1 MAAPSQGSPT
11 SFARSFANRLKACQP
26 EVTGPVNQGFTHCFW
41 MKTSCIIV
49 EDIQIA
55 ADFLRKFCEKSDLV
69 EVKGH
74 FLNVADALEFLDRQR
89 VDLLFLDV
97 EMPGATGFDLLDSL
111 TYSPKIIL
119 TTSKTEYAFDAF
131 QYHVNDYL
139 KKPFTY
145 KRFLEA
151 IEKLQQQTQ
160 ATEHSPAPAPQQ
172 SAALTAET
180 DFLFIKSED
189 KLVKLKK
196 DDILFLESMRDYVK
210 FVTPAKSYIT
220 YSTLKNMEEKLV
232 GPNFLKVH
240 RSYIV
245 NITKIDDIRGNT
257 IYLLGNQIPI
267 GKGHKDEVAARL
279 NIL

>member
-1 MAAPSQGSPT
+1 
-11 SFARSFANRLKACQP
+11 
-26 EVTGPVNQGFTHCFW
+26 
-41 MKTSCIIV
+41 MKLSCIIV

-74 FLNVADALEFLDRQR
+74 FLNAADALDFLDREK
-89 VDLLFLDV
+89 VDLLFLDI
-97 EMPGATGFDLLDSL
+97 EMPGANGFALLDSL
-111 TYSPKIIL
+111 TYSPMIIL

-151 IEKLQQQTQ
+151 IQKLQLQ
-160 ATEHSPAPAPQQ
+160 ASEPAAPPSPSP
-172 SAALTAET
+172 SATTPDA
-180 DFLFIKSED
+180 DFLFIKAED
-189 KLVKLKK
+189 KLIKLKK

-210 FVTPAKSYIT
+210 FVTLGKSYIT
-220 YSTLKNMEEKLV
+220 YSTLKNMEEKLI
-232 GPNFLKVH
+232 GPTFLKVH
-240 RSYIV
+240 RSFIV
-245 NITKIDDIRGNT
+245 NINKIDDIRGNT

-267 GKGHKDEVAARL
+267 GKGHKEEVAARL

>member
-1 MAAPSQGSPT
+1 
-11 SFARSFANRLKACQP
+11 
-26 EVTGPVNQGFTHCFW
+26 
-41 MKTSCIIV
+41 MKLSCIIV

-74 FLNVADALEFLDRQR
+74 FMNVTDALEFLDQEK

-97 EMPGATGFDLLDSL
+97 EMPGANGFELLDRL
-111 TYSPKIIL
+111 TYSPMIIL
-119 TTSKTEYAFDAF
+119 TTSKTEYAFNAF

-151 IEKLQQQTQ
+151 IDKLQQQ
-160 ATEHSPAPAPQQ
+160 AAEAAPAQQ
-172 SAALTAET
+172 TPVQPTIVNPLPDS
-180 DFLFIKSED
+180 DFLFIKAED
-189 KLVKLKK
+189 KLIKVRK

-210 FVTPAKSYIT
+210 FVTPSKSYIT
-220 YSTLKNMEEKLV
+220 YSTLKNMEEKLI
-232 GPNFLKVH
+232 GQTFLKVH

-245 NITKIDDIRGNT
+245 NINKIDDIRGNI
-257 IYLLGNQIPI
+257 IYIVGNQIPI
-267 GKGHKDEVAARL
+267 GKGHKEDLEARL

>member
-1 MAAPSQGSPT
+1 
-11 SFARSFANRLKACQP
+11 
-26 EVTGPVNQGFTHCFW
+26 
-41 MKTSCIIV
+41 MKTTCIIV

-55 ADFLRKFCEKSDLV
+55 ADFLRKFCEKSELI

-74 FLNVADALEFLDRQR
+74 FLNAEDALEFLDSDKA
-89 VDLLFLDV
+89 DLIFLDI
-97 EMPGATGFDLLDSL
+97 EMPGASGFELLDRL

-131 QYHVNDYL
+131 QYNVNDYL

-151 IEKLQQQTQ
+151 IQKIQLT
-160 ATEHSPAPAPQQ
+160 APAPTPP
-172 SAALTAET
+172 LTPST
-180 DFLFIKSED
+180 TISSPDMDFLFIKAED

-210 FVTPAKSYIT
+210 FVTSGKSYIT
-220 YSTLKNMEEKLV
+220 YSTLKNMEEKLI
-232 GPNFLKVH
+232 GQNFLKVH

-245 NITKIDDIRGNT
+245 NITKIEDIRGNT
-257 IYLLGNQIPI
+257 IYLQGSQIPV
-267 GKGHKDEVAARL
+267 GKAHKDELVGRL

>member
-1 MAAPSQGSPT
+1 
-11 SFARSFANRLKACQP
+11 
-26 EVTGPVNQGFTHCFW
+26 
-41 MKTSCIIV
+41 MKISCIIV

-74 FLNVADALEFLDRQR
+74 FMNVADALEFLDQER

-97 EMPGATGFDLLDSL
+97 EMPGANGFDLLDRL

-119 TTSKTEYAFDAF
+119 TTSKTEYAFNAF
-131 QYHVNDYL
+131 QYHVDDYL

-145 KRFLEA
+145 KRFMEA
-151 IEKLQQQTQ
+151 IEKLRQQQ
-160 ATEHSPAPAPQQ
+160 AAEISPTTTSASTPQPD
-172 SAALTAET
+172 S
-180 DFLFIKSED
+180 DFLFIKAED
-189 KLVKLKK
+189 KLIKLKK

-210 FVTPAKSYIT
+210 FVTAGKSYIT
-220 YSTLKNMEEKLV
+220 YSTLKNMEEKLI
-232 GPNFLKVH
+232 GQIFLKVH

-245 NITKIDDIRGNT
+245 NINKIDDIRGNT
-257 IYLLGNQIPI
+257 IYVLGNQIPI
-267 GKGHKDEVAARL
+267 GKGHKEDLATRL

>member
-1 MAAPSQGSPT
+1 
-11 SFARSFANRLKACQP
+11 
-26 EVTGPVNQGFTHCFW
+26 
-41 MKTSCIIV
+41 MKFSCIIV

-74 FLNVADALEFLDRQR
+74 FLNVADALEFLDREK

-97 EMPGATGFDLLDSL
+97 EMPGANGFALLDSL
-111 TYSPKIIL
+111 TYSPLIIL

-131 QYHVNDYL
+131 QYHVDDYL

-145 KRFLEA
+145 KRFQES
-151 IEKLQQQTQ
+151 IQKLQQKVSSGGAGANT
-160 ATEHSPAPAPQQ
+160 PAPITATPG
-172 SAALTAET
+172 ALADT
-180 DFLFIKSED
+180 DFLFIKAED
-189 KLVKLKK
+189 KLIKLKK

-210 FVTPAKSYIT
+210 FVTPAKNYIT
-220 YSTLKNMEEKLV
+220 YSTLKNMEERLI

-245 NITKIDDIRGNT
+245 NINKIDDIRGNT

-267 GKGHKDEVAARL
+267 GKGHKDEVTARL

>member
-1 MAAPSQGSPT
+1 
-11 SFARSFANRLKACQP
+11 
-26 EVTGPVNQGFTHCFW
+26 
-41 MKTSCIIV
+41 MKISCIIV

-74 FLNVADALEFLDRQR
+74 FMNVADALEFLDRER

-97 EMPGATGFDLLDSL
+97 EMPGANGFDLLDRL

-119 TTSKTEYAFDAF
+119 TTSKTEYAFNAF
-131 QYHVNDYL
+131 QYHVDDYL

-145 KRFLEA
+145 KRFMEA
-151 IEKLQQQTQ
+151 IEKLRQQQ
-160 ATEHSPAPAPQQ
+160 AAESSPTTTFASAPQPD
-172 SAALTAET
+172 S

-189 KLVKLKK
+189 KLIKLKK

-210 FVTPAKSYIT
+210 FVTAGKSYVT
-220 YSTLKNMEEKLV
+220 YSTLKNMEEKLI
-232 GPNFLKVH
+232 GQTFLKVH

-245 NITKIDDIRGNT
+245 NINKIDDIRGNT
-257 IYLLGNQIPI
+257 IYVLGNQIPI
-267 GKGHKDEVAARL
+267 GKGHKEDLATRL

>member
-1 MAAPSQGSPT
+1 
-11 SFARSFANRLKACQP
+11 
-26 EVTGPVNQGFTHCFW
+26 
-41 MKTSCIIV
+41 MKLSCIIV

-74 FLNVADALEFLDRQR
+74 FLNVPDALEYLDHEK
-89 VDLLFLDV
+89 VDLLFLDI
-97 EMPGATGFDLLDSL
+97 EMPGASGFDLLDSL
-111 TYSPKIIL
+111 TYSPMIIL
-119 TTSKTEYAFDAF
+119 TTSKTEYAFNAF
-131 QYHVNDYL
+131 QYHVDDYL
-139 KKPFTY
+139 KKPFTF
-145 KRFLEA
+145 KRFQES
-151 IEKLQQQTQ
+151 IQKLQQKVAAAQTTTVSTTAQ
-160 ATEHSPAPAPQQ
+160 PPSPD
-172 SAALTAET
+172 T
-180 DFLFIKSED
+180 DFLFIKAED
-189 KLVKLKK
+189 KLIKLKK

-220 YSTLKNMEEKLV
+220 YSTLKNMEEKLI

-267 GKGHKDEVAARL
+267 GKGHRDEVTTRL

>member
-1 MAAPSQGSPT
+1 
-11 SFARSFANRLKACQP
+11 
-26 EVTGPVNQGFTHCFW
+26 
-41 MKTSCIIV
+41 MKLSCIIV

-74 FLNVADALEFLDRQR
+74 FMNVTDALEFLDQER

-97 EMPGATGFDLLDSL
+97 EMPGANGFELLDRL
-111 TYSPKIIL
+111 TYSPMIIL
-119 TTSKTEYAFDAF
+119 TTSKTEYAFNAF

-151 IEKLQQQTQ
+151 IDNLQQQAAEAGPAQQTAIQ
-160 ATEHSPAPAPQQ
+160 PATANPLPDNNS
-172 SAALTAET
+172 
-180 DFLFIKSED
+180 LFIKAED
-189 KLVKLKK
+189 KLIKIKK

-210 FVTPAKSYIT
+210 FVTPSKSYIT
-220 YSTLKNMEEKLV
+220 YSTLKNMEEKLI
-232 GPNFLKVH
+232 GQTFLKVH

-245 NITKIDDIRGNT
+245 NINKIDDIRGNI
-257 IYLLGNQIPI
+257 IYILGNQIPI
-267 GKGHKDEVAARL
+267 GKGHKEDLEARL

>member
-1 MAAPSQGSPT
+1 
-11 SFARSFANRLKACQP
+11 
-26 EVTGPVNQGFTHCFW
+26 
-41 MKTSCIIV
+41 MKTTCIIV

-55 ADFLRKFCEKSDLV
+55 ADFLQKFCEKSGLV

-74 FLNVADALEFLDRQR
+74 FLNVADALEFLDEER
-89 VDLLFLDV
+89 VDLIFLDV
-97 EMPGATGFDLLDSL
+97 EMPGASGFELLDKI
-111 TYSPKIIL
+111 TYSPRIIL

-131 QYHVNDYL
+131 QYNVTDYL

-145 KRFLEA
+145 KRFIEA
-151 IEKLQQQTQ
+151 IQKI
-160 ATEHSPAPAPQQ
+160 QQ
-172 SAALTAET
+172 STPDPPATPHAVTANQQADT

-210 FVTPAKSYIT
+210 FVTSGKSYIT
-220 YSTLKNMEEKLV
+220 YSTLKNMEEKLT
-232 GPNFLKVH
+232 GPTFLKVH

-257 IYLLGNQIPI
+257 IYLLGNQVPI
-267 GKGHKDEVAARL
+267 GKGHREDVAARL

>member
-1 MAAPSQGSPT
+1 
-11 SFARSFANRLKACQP
+11 
-26 EVTGPVNQGFTHCFW
+26 
-41 MKTSCIIV
+41 MKLSCIIV

-74 FLNVADALEFLDRQR
+74 FLNVADALDFLDQEK
-89 VDLLFLDV
+89 VDVLFLDV
-97 EMPGATGFDLLDSL
+97 EMPGANGFELLDRL
-111 TYSPKIIL
+111 TYSPMIIL
-119 TTSKTEYAFDAF
+119 TTSKTEYAFNAF
-131 QYHVNDYL
+131 QYHVDDYL
-139 KKPFTY
+139 KKPFTF
-145 KRFLEA
+145 KRFQEA
-151 IEKLQQQTQ
+151 IQKLQGKVAAQTP
-160 ATEHSPAPAPQQ
+160 AITTAPSAPA
-172 SAALTAET
+172 ADT
-180 DFLFIKSED
+180 DFLFIKAED
-189 KLVKLKK
+189 KLIKLKK

-210 FVTPAKSYIT
+210 FVTPAKNYIT
-220 YSTLKNMEEKLV
+220 YSTLKNMEEKLI
-232 GPNFLKVH
+232 GPNFIKVH

>member
-1 MAAPSQGSPT
+1 
-11 SFARSFANRLKACQP
+11 
-26 EVTGPVNQGFTHCFW
+26 
-41 MKTSCIIV
+41 MKFSCIIV

-74 FLNVADALEFLDRQR
+74 FLNVADALEFLDREK
-89 VDLLFLDV
+89 VDLLFLDI
-97 EMPGATGFDLLDSL
+97 EMPGANGFSLLDSL
-111 TYSPKIIL
+111 TYSPMIIL

-131 QYHVNDYL
+131 QYHVDDYL

-145 KRFLEA
+145 KRFQEA
-151 IEKLQQQTQ
+151 ILKRQQKASSNGT
-160 ATEHSPAPAPQQ
+160 PAPAPAP
-172 SAALTAET
+172 SPAGGLADT
-180 DFLFIKSED
+180 DFLFIKAED
-189 KLVKLKK
+189 KLIKLKK

-210 FVTPAKSYIT
+210 FVTPARNYIT
-220 YSTLKNMEEKLV
+220 YSTLKNMEEKLI
-232 GPNFLKVH
+232 GPHFLKVH

-245 NITKIDDIRGNT
+245 NINKIDDIRGNT

-267 GKGHKDEVAARL
+267 GKGHKEEVAARL

>member
-1 MAAPSQGSPT
+1 
-11 SFARSFANRLKACQP
+11 
-26 EVTGPVNQGFTHCFW
+26 
-41 MKTSCIIV
+41 MKLSCIIV

-74 FLNVADALEFLDRQR
+74 FLNVTDALEFLDQER

-97 EMPGATGFDLLDSL
+97 EMPGANGFDLLDRL
-111 TYSPKIIL
+111 TYSPMIIL
-119 TTSKTEYAFDAF
+119 TTSKTEYAFNAF

-145 KRFLEA
+145 KRFIEA
-151 IEKLQQQTQ
+151 IGKLQQSV
-160 ATEHSPAPAPQQ
+160 AEAAPAAPSTAVSP
-172 SAALTAET
+172 SAAVPQT
-180 DFLFIKSED
+180 DSEFLFIKADD
-189 KLVKLKK
+189 KLTKIKK

-210 FVTPAKSYIT
+210 FVTSGKNYVT
-220 YSTLKNMEEKLV
+220 YSTLKNMEEKLN
-232 GPNFLKVH
+232 GQTFLKVH

-245 NITKIDDIRGNT
+245 NLSKIDDIRGNT
-257 IYLLGNQIPI
+257 IYILGNQIPI
-267 GKGHKDEVAARL
+267 GKGHKEDLEARL

>member
-1 MAAPSQGSPT
+1 
-11 SFARSFANRLKACQP
+11 
-26 EVTGPVNQGFTHCFW
+26 
-41 MKTSCIIV
+41 MKLSCIIV

-74 FLNVADALEFLDRQR
+74 FLNVSDALEFLDRER

-97 EMPGATGFDLLDSL
+97 EMPGANGFELLDSL
-111 TYSPKIIL
+111 TYSPMIIL
-119 TTSKTEYAFDAF
+119 TTSKTEYAFNAF

-145 KRFLEA
+145 KRF
-151 IEKLQQQTQ
+151 IESIGKLQQQT
-160 ATEHSPAPAPQQ
+160 AENGPALQTTPTQQ
-172 SAALTAET
+172 SDSE
-180 DFLFIKSED
+180 FLFIKADD
-189 KLVKLKK
+189 KLTKIRK

-210 FVTPAKSYIT
+210 FVTPSKSYVT
-220 YSTLKNMEEKLV
+220 YSTLKNMEEKLN
-232 GPNFLKVH
+232 GQTFLKVH

-245 NITKIDDIRGNT
+245 NLSKIDDIRGNT
-257 IYLLGNQIPI
+257 IYILGNQVPI
-267 GKGHKDEVAARL
+267 GKGHKEDLEARL

>member
-1 MAAPSQGSPT
+1 
-11 SFARSFANRLKACQP
+11 
-26 EVTGPVNQGFTHCFW
+26 
-41 MKTSCIIV
+41 MKLSCIIV

-74 FLNVADALEFLDRQR
+74 FMNVADALEFLDREK

-97 EMPGATGFDLLDSL
+97 EMPGANGFELLDSL
-111 TYSPKIIL
+111 TYSPMIVL
-119 TTSKTEYAFDAF
+119 TTSKTEYAFNAF

-151 IEKLQQQTQ
+151 IEKLQQQAAEGASAQQT
-160 ATEHSPAPAPQQ
+160 AAASNASPLPDN
-172 SAALTAET
+172 
-180 DFLFIKSED
+180 DFLFIKAED
-189 KLVKLKK
+189 KLIKLKK

-220 YSTLKNMEEKLV
+220 YSTLKNMEEKLI
-232 GPNFLKVH
+232 GQTFLKVH

-245 NITKIDDIRGNT
+245 NINKIDDIRGNT
-257 IYLLGNQIPI
+257 IYVLGNQIPI
-267 GKGHKDEVAARL
+267 GKGHKEDLETRL

>member
-1 MAAPSQGSPT
+1 
-11 SFARSFANRLKACQP
+11 
-26 EVTGPVNQGFTHCFW
+26 
-41 MKTSCIIV
+41 MKLSCIIV

-55 ADFLRKFCEKSDLV
+55 ADFLRKFCEKSELV

-74 FLNVADALEFLDRQR
+74 FLNVTDALDFLDRER

-97 EMPGATGFDLLDSL
+97 EMPGATGFDLLDRL

-119 TTSKTEYAFDAF
+119 TTSKTEYAFNAF
-131 QYHVNDYL
+131 QYHVDDYL

-145 KRFLEA
+145 KRFQEA
-151 IEKLQQQTQ
+151 IEKLREK
-160 ATEHSPAPAPQQ
+160 AAAAPPAPAPV
-172 SAALTAET
+172 AAPAAPAADPE
-180 DFLFIKSED
+180 FLFIKAED
-189 KLVKLKK
+189 KLIKLKK

-210 FVTPAKSYIT
+210 FVTQGKNYVT

>member
-1 MAAPSQGSPT
+1 MINRSRMAT
-11 SFARSFANRLKACQP
+11 
-26 EVTGPVNQGFTHCFW
+26 T
-41 MKTSCIIV
+41 CIIV

-55 ADFLRKFCEKSDLV
+55 ADFLRKFCEKSGLI

-74 FLNVADALEFLDRQR
+74 FLNVADALEFLDRER
-89 VDLLFLDV
+89 VDLIFLDV
-97 EMPGATGFDLLDSL
+97 EMPGASGFDLLDSL
-111 TYSPKIIL
+111 TYSPRIIL

-145 KRFLEA
+145 KRFMES
-151 IEKLQQQTQ
+151 IQKVQQQVSDPATLQLTTASAQQ
-160 ATEHSPAPAPQQ
+160 APPAPAQ
-172 SAALTAET
+172 TADA

-189 KLVKLKK
+189 KLIKLKK

-210 FVTPAKSYIT
+210 FVTPGKSYIT
-220 YSTLKNMEEKLV
+220 YSTLKNMEEKLI
-232 GPNFLKVH
+232 GPTFLKVH

-257 IYLLGNQIPI
+257 IYLLGNQVPI
-267 GKGHKDEVAARL
+267 GKGHKEDVATRL

>member
-1 MAAPSQGSPT
+1 
-11 SFARSFANRLKACQP
+11 
-26 EVTGPVNQGFTHCFW
+26 
-41 MKTSCIIV
+41 V
-49 EDIQIA
+49 EDIKIA

-74 FLNVADALEFLDRQR
+74 FLNVADALEFLDEEK
-89 VDLLFLDV
+89 VDLIFLDV
-97 EMPGATGFDLLDSL
+97 EMPGANGFDLLDRI
-111 TYSPKIIL
+111 TYSPMIIL

-151 IEKLQQQTQ
+151 IQKLQQPGPDPAPTQ
-160 ATEHSPAPAPQQ
+160 PAPA
-172 SAALTAET
+172 AAAQPADSE
-180 DFLFIKSED
+180 FLFIKSED
-189 KLVKLKK
+189 KLIKLKK

-210 FVTPAKSYIT
+210 FVTPGKSYIT
-220 YSTLKNMEEKLV
+220 YSTLKNMEEKLN
-232 GPNFLKVH
+232 GPTFLKVH

-257 IYLLGNQIPI
+257 IYLLGNQVPI
-267 GKGHKDEVAARL
+267 GKGHKEDLATRL

>member
-1 MAAPSQGSPT
+1 
-11 SFARSFANRLKACQP
+11 
-26 EVTGPVNQGFTHCFW
+26 
-41 MKTSCIIV
+41 MKLSCIIV

-74 FLNVADALEFLDRQR
+74 FLNVTDALEFLDRER

-97 EMPGATGFDLLDSL
+97 EMPGANGFELLDRL
-111 TYSPKIIL
+111 TYSPMIIL
-119 TTSKTEYAFDAF
+119 TTSKTEYAFNAF

-145 KRFLEA
+145 KRFVEA
-151 IEKLQQQTQ
+151 IDKLQQQSAET
-160 ATEHSPAPAPQQ
+160 APAQQ
-172 SAALTAET
+172 TTATPLGDTE
-180 DFLFIKSED
+180 FLFIKADD
-189 KLVKLKK
+189 KLTKVRK

-210 FVTPAKSYIT
+210 FVTSSKNYVT
-220 YSTLKNMEEKLV
+220 YSTLKNMEEKLN
-232 GPNFLKVH
+232 GQTFLKVH

-245 NITKIDDIRGNT
+245 NLSKIDDIRGNT
-257 IYLLGNQIPI
+257 IYILGNQIPI
-267 GKGHKDEVAARL
+267 GKGHKEDLEARL

>member
-1 MAAPSQGSPT
+1 
-11 SFARSFANRLKACQP
+11 
-26 EVTGPVNQGFTHCFW
+26 
-41 MKTSCIIV
+41 MKFSCIIV

-74 FLNVADALEFLDRQR
+74 FLNVADALEFLDRER

-97 EMPGATGFDLLDSL
+97 EMPGANGFALLDSL
-111 TYSPKIIL
+111 TYSPMIIL

-131 QYHVNDYL
+131 QYHVDDYL

-145 KRFLEA
+145 KRFQES
-151 IEKLQQQTQ
+151 IQKLQQK
-160 ATEHSPAPAPQQ
+160 AIAGGANGAAAPA
-172 SAALTAET
+172 SAPVSALPDT
-180 DFLFIKSED
+180 DFLFIKAED
-189 KLVKLKK
+189 KLIKLKK

-210 FVTPAKSYIT
+210 FVTPVRNYIT
-220 YSTLKNMEEKLV
+220 YSTLKNMEEKLI

-245 NITKIDDIRGNT
+245 NINKIDDIRGNT

-267 GKGHKDEVAARL
+267 GKGHKEEVTSRL

>member
-1 MAAPSQGSPT
+1 
-11 SFARSFANRLKACQP
+11 
-26 EVTGPVNQGFTHCFW
+26 
-41 MKTSCIIV
+41 MKLSCIIV

-74 FLNVADALEFLDRQR
+74 FLNVTDALDFLDRQH

-97 EMPGATGFDLLDSL
+97 EMPGATGFELLDRL

-131 QYHVNDYL
+131 QYHVDDYL

-145 KRFLEA
+145 KRFQEA
-151 IEKLQQQTQ
+151 IEKLRQKVEA
-160 ATEHSPAPAPQQ
+160 ATPAPLPSITMATP
-172 SAALTAET
+172 ATDT
-180 DFLFIKSED
+180 DFLFIKAED
-189 KLVKLKK
+189 KLIKLKK

-210 FVTPAKSYIT
+210 FVTPGKNYVT